1 MILLLITVF
10 PTHQIHQIGKE
21 KTKKQTKKKEKNKIS
36 IKCKKKNK
44 KKKKDWTLTLN
55 KSFFVRKTNTDENK
69 ILKKNRVTNIN
80 TLIPKN
86 YEEAMNPEKA
96 DK

>member
-1 MILLLITVF
+1 LV
-10 PTHQIHQIGKE
+10 K
-21 KTKKQTKKKEKNKIS
+21 KKQKSNRKKRKRIKNQTNV
-36 IKCKKKNK
+36 KKKNK